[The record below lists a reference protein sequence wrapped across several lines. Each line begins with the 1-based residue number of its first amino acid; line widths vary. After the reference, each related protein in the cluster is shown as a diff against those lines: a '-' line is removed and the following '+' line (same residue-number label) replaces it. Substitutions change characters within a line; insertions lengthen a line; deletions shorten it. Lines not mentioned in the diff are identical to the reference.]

1 MQLQKEQRKEVK
13 RMACIDE
20 YKKRMKKR
28 AEQAMRED
36 TSKPTVKPEASEVV
50 PKINY
55 LFGVYSEY
63 PAYDI

>member
-1 MQLQKEQRKEVK
+1 
-13 RMACIDE
+13 MACIDE